1 MKRFASII
9 VIIAMFA
16 ILFAVGTVNA
26 APDRIIDS
34 KVQTATVAKDKNG
47 AEYVRLIVEDKRS
60 LNGLEYVAS
69 VPAMC
74 FGTTVDQAKPIRAGQ
89 TAKLVVSES
98 EYQGKK
104 SYTVLHIVEVK

>member
-1 MKRFASII
+1 MKRFASLI
-9 VIIAMFA
+9 VIVALVANLLAF
-16 ILFAVGTVNA
+16 TVALA

-60 LNGLEYVAS
+60 LNGLEYTAS

-74 FGTTVDQAKPIRAGQ
+74 FGTVVDQAKPIRAGQ

-98 EYQGKK
+98 EFQGKK